1 MGASYLVSQIPS
13 VVKDAYKDVMGMSS
27 TLTAIDTNDIVTMG
41 KALSSFDLL
50 DKWYGALTNRIAKTV
65 VFAREYNADTR
76 NILSDNITW
85 GAFIQKLYVIA
96 PEEVENPTYKA
107 ENASFS
113 PYDVTTTLQTSVK
126 LFGGEGTWSYE
137 FKMPT
142 VQISKSFESAEAM
155 NAFVDGQF
163 IAVLNRIESAK
174 SALTDS
180 ACNTAIC
187 DCIKNSKATDLL
199 KLYNDTFNSG
209 SGATRLTVDNALV
222 NKEFL
227 IWASMMINRMVK
239 AIQKPNTNYNI
250 EGYATHTPKS
260 ALNVDVLSMFGDAC
274 NFFSESTVY
283 HNELISLPNYH
294 DVIAWQNTSDINDF
308 DKVSAISVKH
318 KTLNS
323 TSPYK
328 YDATGVIAVIRDE
341 EFVKAH
347 FNKDYEWSMPNPRER
362 TSLHGYQY
370 NKGFAIDEHANA
382 WVFYLADPQTT

>member
-1 MGASYLVSQIPS
+1 MGASYLVKQIPS
-13 VVKDAYKDVMGMSS
+13 IVTDAYKDVMGVNS

-76 NILSDNITW
+76 NILSDVVTW
-85 GAFIQKLYVIA
+85 GAFIQKLYVVA
-96 PEEVENPTYKA
+96 PEEVDNPTYKA
-107 ENASFS
+107 ENASHS
-113 PYDVTTTLQTSVK
+113 PYDVTTTLTTSVK

-142 VQISKSFESAEAM
+142 IQIEKAFTSATEM

-163 IAVLNRIESAK
+163 VAVLNRIESAK

-187 DCIKNSKATDLL
+187 DCIKNNKATDLL
-199 KLYNDTFNSG
+199 KVYNDTFNSG
-209 SGATRLTVDNALV
+209 SGATRLTVDKALTD
-222 NKEFL
+222 KDFL
-227 IWASMMINRMVK
+227 RWSSMMINRMVK
-239 AIQKPNTNYNI
+239 AVQKPNVNYNI

-260 ALNVDVLSMFGDAC
+260 ALNIDVLSMYGEAC
-274 NFFSESTVY
+274 KFFAESEVY

-294 DVIAWQNTSDINDF
+294 DVIAWQNASDVNDF
-308 DKVSAISVKH
+308 DMVSGISVKH

-323 TSPYK
+323 TSPYN
-328 YDATGVIAVIRDE
+328 YDASGVIAIIRDD
-341 EFVKAH
+341 EFIKAH
-347 FNKDYEWSMPNPRER
+347 FDKSYEWSMPNPRER
-362 TSLHGYQY
+362 TSIHGYQY
-370 NKGFAIDEHANA
+370 NKGFGIDEHANA
-382 WVFYLADPQTT
+382 WVFYLADPQS